1 MGLNLSLARLGSV
14 LNNVASPALASYFAK
29 HHEASD
35 TAGSLAAADGL
46 FDDCPKPLPLL
57 LSRLP
62 AAP

>member
-35 TAGSLAAADGL
+35 TAGSLADRGL
-46 FDDCPKPLPLL
+46 FDDCPQPLPPL
-57 LSRLP
+57 LSLLP